1 MTAETDSEPAPKPTP
16 IPAPK
21 PAGLAGDPIEFAVMN
36 EIGIINQL
44 ADNLFQSHLPKGMTV
59 AQFGVLNHLLRLE
72 VEETISELASAMQV
86 AQPTM
91 SSTVR
96 KLEDKGLVEL
106 VYDPNDRRIRRV
118 AVTTAGSELR
128 NDAVAALAPMAEILR
143 KNIPAKDWQAILP
156 QLNQIRVFLDQL
168 RS

>member
-1 MTAETDSEPAPKPTP
+1 MTEDVQT
-16 IPAPK
+16 K
-21 PAGLAGDPIEFAVMN
+21 PAGLKGDPIEFAVMT

-44 ADNLFQSHLPKGMTV
+44 ADNLFQAHLPKGITV
-59 AQFGVLNHLLRLE
+59 AQFSVLNHLLRLD
-72 VEETISELASAMQV
+72 VQQTISELASAMQV

-106 VYDPNDRRIRRV
+106 IHEPNDRRIRRV
-118 AVTTAGSELR
+118 AVTATGAQLR

-143 KNIPAKDWQAILP
+143 ANIPETDWEALLP
-156 QLNQIRVFLDQL
+156 HLHRIRVFLDQL
-168 RS
+168 RN